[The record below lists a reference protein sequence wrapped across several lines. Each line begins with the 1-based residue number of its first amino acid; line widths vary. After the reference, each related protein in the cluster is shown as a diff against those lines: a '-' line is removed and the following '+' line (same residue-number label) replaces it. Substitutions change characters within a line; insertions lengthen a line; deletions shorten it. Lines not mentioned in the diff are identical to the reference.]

1 MLSNTMTGQRVKPV
15 IGFIGASMFIHF
27 LLTKHKLNSINKK
40 IKTDE
45 PLRDTAQ
52 RILGET
58 WNYLTYYLPF
68 RSKNN
73 NIISID
79 SNETLIIKYE
89 DKYIERFEKLICNH
103 PSYFDESL
111 NNSFNKFNS
120 CFVMEYTP
128 YGSILMQYDT
138 NKRNFS
144 YYSNSSV
151 PTKILYAVA
160 MKFILSFN
168 AKYIIY
174 RPDKNTDNSEDE
186 NSEKE
191 QKEKK
196 KGLYN
201 HKSSVFAK
209 FKTINGGV
217 SDTKNEQEN
226 KAQEKKAQEDVK
238 KESADI
244 QALKKIRFVKQG
256 RFADSTIFK
265 SQQNKTFK
273 RLNCELEN
281 NNTNKIKENSDFT
294 FADYKRMMIQNK
306 I

>member
-1 MLSNTMTGQRVKPV
+1 MTGQRVKPV

>member
-1 MLSNTMTGQRVKPV
+1 MLANTMTGQRVKPV

>member
-45 PLRDTAQ
+45 PWRDTAQ

-73 NIISID
+73 KIISID
-79 SNETLIIKYE
+79 SNKTLIFDYE

-168 AKYIIY
+168 AKYII
-174 RPDKNTDNSEDE
+174 N
-186 NSEKE
+186 
-191 QKEKK
+191 
-196 KGLYN
+196 
-201 HKSSVFAK
+201 
-209 FKTINGGV
+209 
-217 SDTKNEQEN
+217 
-226 KAQEKKAQEDVK
+226 
-238 KESADI
+238 
-244 QALKKIRFVKQG
+244 
-256 RFADSTIFK
+256 
-265 SQQNKTFK
+265 
-273 RLNCELEN
+273 LNIVQIMN
-281 NNTNKIKENSDFT
+281 I
-294 FADYKRMMIQNK
+294 
-306 I
+306 